1 MISFSIIIPHHNI
14 PELLQRCLDSIPE
27 QPDVQ
32 VIIVDDNSSEEEV
45 DFNNFPGKERKNATV
60 IFDKAG
66 GGAGHA
72 RNVGLEHAEGKWLIF
87 ADADDFFVKGAFD
100 IFENHKDD
108 IEDIILFKADSVDSD
123 TNESSDRH
131 IKINKAVDDALSG
144 TISFKKAILTIPSPW
159 CKMFR
164 REHIQGKNIRFDEI
178 FASNDMMFVLKATC
192 WADDHAVKVS
202 NEVVYVVTT
211 RSGSLVALKETSPRN
226 FLSTLDVLIR
236 CNRFCKD
243 GNYDRRPIVV
253 QVLRALK
260 INPATFWK
268 ALKLAVRE
276 RALFSG
282 TSVIFKKL
290 FKR

>member
-1 MISFSIIIPHHNI
+1 MNTFSVIIPHHNI
-14 PELLQRCLDSIPE
+14 PRLLQRCLDSIPD
-27 QPDVQ
+27 QHDVQ
-32 VIIVDDNSSEEEV
+32 VIIVDDNSSAEKV
-45 DFNNFPGKERKNATV
+45 DFNNFPGKERKNTTI

-72 RNVGLEHAEGKWLIF
+72 RNIGLEHAKGKWLLF
-87 ADADDFFVKGAFD
+87 ADADDYFTNGAFD
-100 IFENHKDD
+100 FFESHKDD
-108 IEDIILFKADSVDSD
+108 HEDIILFKADSVDSD
-123 TNESSDRH
+123 TYEPSDRH
-131 IKINKAVDDALSG
+131 IKTNKAIDDALLGS
-144 TISFKKAILTIPSPW
+144 ISVKKAILAIPSPW
-159 CKMFR
+159 CKMFK
-164 REHIQGKNIRFDEI
+164 REYIERKGIHFDET

-192 WADDHAVKVS
+192 WADDQAVKVS
-202 NEVVYVVTT
+202 NETVYVATT

-243 GNYDRRPIVV
+243 GTYDRRPIVV
-253 QVLRALK
+253 QVFRALK
-260 INPATFWK
+260 INPSTFWK

-290 FKR
+290 FRR